1 MPTQLSKPEQ
11 LREFLTRL
19 GEACPQPARLY
30 LFGGS
35 ALLLMG
41 GQRRTA
47 DVDYTAGEP
56 LAESDKL
63 EAAIR
68 RNLKE
73 LGYGR

>member
-11 LREFLTRL
+11 LKQFLTRL

-47 DVDYTAGEP
+47 DVDYTADEP
-56 LAESDKL
+56 HADEVRRAMAQVAAE
-63 EAAIR
+63 
-68 RNLKE
+68 
-73 LGYGR
+73 